1 MRQVRE
7 ECAMNVVALF
17 GVAAIACACCGPVL
31 AADAAT
37 DAATAAS
44 ASNGVTGHAK
54 KDAMSVKNDRL
65 HKCKGMEG
73 DEKKACQRDAQADA
87 KRVMKHEAPTK

>member
-1 MRQVRE
+1 
-7 ECAMNVVALF
+7 MNVVALF
-17 GVAAIACACCGPVL
+17 GVAAVACVCSGPVL

-37 DAATAAS
+37 GAAVAASSSATA
-44 ASNGVTGHAK
+44 HAR

-73 DEKKACQRDAQADA
+73 DEKKACQRDAAADA
-87 KRVMKHEAPTK
+87 RRVMKHEAPTK